1 MRMPSESSKRS
12 GALDMFLV
20 RTKRGFSKF
29 RQELAEMNR
38 WFRLVTL
45 TLNLLQG
52 TETDTGF

>member
-29 RQELAEMNR
+29 RQELAEMKR